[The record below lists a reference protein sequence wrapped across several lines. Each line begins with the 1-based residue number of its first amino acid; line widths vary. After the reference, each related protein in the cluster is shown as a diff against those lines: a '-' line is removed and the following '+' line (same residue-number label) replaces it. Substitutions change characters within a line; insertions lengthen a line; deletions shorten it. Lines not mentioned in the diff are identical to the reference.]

1 VGLERLVRRRPDAFQ
16 ANLALDA
23 VFDKPTKAGAKSER
37 QTTSRQIRKGA
48 TDDDLLAAAG
58 AVLVNPDFAVA
69 AGGCLRPA
77 VMHALAHGL
86 DALLASAATGA
97 SKGRAAAEGTAE
109 GKARNKGGGSK
120 ASATDTDDE
129 TLMTSAT
136 THERAC
142 AALALLLELLPH
154 IKPVVAR
161 YLRVTAAP
169 FARVVRFAVPTRG
182 GHECTEIEINGGG
195 ASGVCESQAPTDP
208 AVEARDHV
216 LLVTRASVR
225 LLRQFHGD
233 NAGGGSVNESQ
244 TSANSANEN
253 DADETAEHAKTA
265 PGANAASPLRKWD
278 LASMVRLLSH
288 ADCEIRWTVCMAL
301 EVVFGLPPNVASRL
315 QGSHATDVSKKHG
328 FTETWTEITA
338 SIELERASAF
348 LDPGEVSIGGGDE
361 DFDDDTESCPQL
373 SGHALPAAP
382 GHARVGGVE
391 VRLRLRDDDER
402 SPNAEANGGD
412 RGLTETETATAAAT
426 KQTRRGPPMVRT
438 PSSTRNVEATA
449 LALCQNRPLLLE
461 GPAGCGKSSVL
472 EEVAARTHND
482 GTYLY
487 EQTVR
492 ELDSI
497 FQSPHSVS
505 AIAHT
510 RTRRDGYSNPSYYG
524 VQYTLSNPSY
534 QSRIYT
540 LRETDPFGF

>member
-1 VGLERLVRRRPDAFQ
+1 
-16 ANLALDA
+16 
-23 VFDKPTKAGAKSER
+23 
-37 QTTSRQIRKGA
+37 
-48 TDDDLLAAAG
+48 
-58 AVLVNPDFAVA
+58 
-69 AGGCLRPA
+69 
-77 VMHALAHGL
+77 
-86 DALLASAATGA
+86 
-97 SKGRAAAEGTAE
+97 
-109 GKARNKGGGSK
+109 
-120 ASATDTDDE
+120 
-129 TLMTSAT
+129 
-136 THERAC
+136 
-142 AALALLLELLPH
+142 
-154 IKPVVAR
+154 
-161 YLRVTAAP
+161 
-169 FARVVRFAVPTRG
+169 
-182 GHECTEIEINGGG
+182 
-195 ASGVCESQAPTDP
+195 
-208 AVEARDHV
+208 
-216 LLVTRASVR
+216 
-225 LLRQFHGD
+225 
-233 NAGGGSVNESQ
+233 
-244 TSANSANEN
+244 
-253 DADETAEHAKTA
+253 
-265 PGANAASPLRKWD
+265 
-278 LASMVRLLSH
+278 
-288 ADCEIRWTVCMAL
+288 MAL

-373 SGHALPAAP
+373 PGHALPAAP

-492 ELDSI
+492 KLDSI

>member
-1 VGLERLVRRRPDAFQ
+1 MGLERLVRRRPDAFQ

-315 QGSHATDVSKKHG
+315 RGSHATDVSKKHG

-373 SGHALPAAP
+373 PGHALPAAP

-492 ELDSI
+492 KLDSI
-497 FQSPHSVS
+497 FQLLISVC